1 VEQARALRETLA
13 PEPIDLGLAT
23 ELRRARQTLELAL
36 EGRAVQTEVFP
47 GLNEI
52 DFGSFE
58 GGPLSAYRE
67 WAWTNEPPAACP
79 GSGESRLDA
88 ALRFAGALDDLLAR
102 PAGTVLVV
110 SHALPVRYVL
120 DASEG
125 RFPPQRIGLVP
136 NATPFRLDRASVE
149 RAAQTLRSWAD
160 APRFAGA

>member
-1 VEQARALRETLA
+1 VQQARALRDTLA
-13 PEPIDLGLAT
+13 LEPIDLGLAT
-23 ELRRARQTLELAL
+23 ELRRARQTLEIAL
-36 EGRAVQTEVFP
+36 EGRDVQTEVFA

-67 WAWTNEPPAACP
+67 WAWTNEPPTACP
-79 GSGESRLDA
+79 GGGESRLDA
-88 ALRFAGALDDLLAR
+88 ALRFAGALDELLTR

-125 RFPPQRIGLVP
+125 RFPPQRIGSVP
-136 NATPFRLDRASVE
+136 NAVPFPLDRASVE
-149 RAAQTLRSWAD
+149 HAAQTLRSWAGT
-160 APRFAGA
+160 PRFASA